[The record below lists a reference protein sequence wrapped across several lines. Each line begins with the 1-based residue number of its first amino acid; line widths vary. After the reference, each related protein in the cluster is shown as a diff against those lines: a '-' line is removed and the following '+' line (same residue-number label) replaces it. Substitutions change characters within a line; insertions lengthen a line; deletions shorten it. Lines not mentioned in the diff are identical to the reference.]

1 MGILNDLG
9 GWAFIVVAAATAP
22 GSLRELV
29 RARRTHVRFRAIQ
42 ARVWTGLWLS
52 LVCLSTGINALL
64 ETDNTWL
71 RWILLP
77 IGIALLMSLAVPGI
91 VSRRRASVAWWR
103 FWVRVIPPPSA
114 AKSACLGDHGYLPPG
129 PADTL
134 DPGPA
139 IVLDASTVGLI
150 ERINN
155 ARFGTTRFS
164 AGYDEEEVDVF
175 LDKLIAVL
183 SEAGQ
188 PDQEELGS
196 VRFTRTWLRP
206 GYVLQDVDS
215 LLQEIAQAALRTSP
229 E

>member
-9 GWAFIVVAAATAP
+9 GWAFIVVAAVTAP

-42 ARVWTGLWLS
+42 APVWSGLWLS
-52 LVCLSTGINALL
+52 LVCLTTGINALL

-114 AKSACLGDHGYLPPG
+114 AKSAGLGDHGCLLPG

-139 IVLDASTVGLI
+139 IV
-150 ERINN
+150 RIND

-164 AGYDEEEVDVF
+164 AGYDEEEVDVV

-206 GYVLQDVDS
+206 GYVMQDVDS
-215 LLQEIAQAALRTSP
+215 LLKEIAQATLRTSP
-229 E
+229 G